1 MRMVRGTALV
11 AFALVG
17 ALVTAIPA
25 YAQQKAAFNFGS
37 VSATPPATRQSSD
50 QGVGIGALG
59 GMTITSARGEG
70 SEGTSAGTGWMF
82 GIWFGGNRNGRV
94 GFMGELSYVQK
105 KIQAEIDP
113 EDNYLTTNYLEIPAL
128 VRINI
133 GSEMREGLSVYGL
146 VGPVFDIRLSSKL
159 VDFGFEV
166 PEEELENDFSG
177 VDIGIMAGA
186 GVEWNRIGFEVRG
199 NWGLKRLATDE
210 AIDAGRFPPTKNT
223 SIQIL
228 GKFRF
233 N

>member
-1 MRMVRGTALV
+1 MRTVRGMVLIGLV
-11 AFALVG
+11 FATSLAVSIPAFAQNN
-17 ALVTAIPA
+17 PA
-25 YAQQKAAFNFGS
+25 PRQQD
-37 VSATPPATRQSSD
+37 SD

-70 SEGTSAGTGWMF
+70 SEGISSGTGWMF

-105 KIQAEIDP
+105 KITDETDP
-113 EDNYLTTNYLEIPAL
+113 DNNYLTTNYLEIPAL
-128 VRINI
+128 FRINI
-133 GSEMREGLSVYGL
+133 GSKMREGLSVYAL
-146 VGPVFDIRLSSKL
+146 AGPVFDIRLSSKL
-159 VDFGFEV
+159 VDGGFEI
-166 PEEELENDFSG
+166 PEAELENQFSG
-177 VDIGIMAGA
+177 VDIGFMGGA
-186 GVEWNRIGFEVRG
+186 GVEFNRIGFEVRG

-210 AIDAGRFPPTKNT
+210 AIDSGNFPPTKNT